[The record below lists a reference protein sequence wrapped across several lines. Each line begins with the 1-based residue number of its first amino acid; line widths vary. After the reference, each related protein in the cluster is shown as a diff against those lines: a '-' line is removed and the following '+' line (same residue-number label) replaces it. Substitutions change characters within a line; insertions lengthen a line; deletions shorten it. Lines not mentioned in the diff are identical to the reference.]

1 MTAYDFSLRQEVL
14 LEKGASVLSDLFH
27 YRKNSQLNDL
37 SHPVNILYKQ
47 IWAAKQDILQ
57 AKTEAELEQIDGK
70 FELAHSI
77 ISSMEAQRVAR
88 SS

>member
-1 MTAYDFSLRQEVL
+1 MNAYDFSLRQEVL
-14 LEKGASVLSDLFH
+14 LEKGASVLSDLFR
-27 YRKNSQLNDL
+27 YRRNSRLLDR

-47 IWAAKQDILQ
+47 IWAAKQDVLR

-77 ISSMEAQRVAR
+77 ISSLEAQNVAR

>member
-27 YRKNSQLNDL
+27 YRQNSQLKDRA
-37 SHPVNILYKQ
+37 HPVNILYKQ
-47 IWAAKQDILQ
+47 IWAAKQDILR
-57 AKTEAELEQIDGK
+57 AKTEAELEQIEGK

-77 ISSMEAQRVAR
+77 VSSMEAQSASRT
-88 SS
+88 S